1 MDGQR
6 MIQVMNIGGLRLALS
21 LHLGIGHCRAFTHTW
36 TATAAEEE
44 TLLASSAHFLEKA
57 CIDPVCDLRGGCH
70 REVAMRLR
78 LLRSRTWLGKGD
90 SGKIVTNQ
98 RVHTGNEVV
107 FRKLICHAHHCISTM
122 HDLACPPSRITARAT
137 LFSRRNSIS
146 WRFDVM
152 GPSVSWYS
160 DGARA
165 SRLVQRKMHAARLS
179 CHWAIFDMTF

>member
-1 MDGQR
+1 MFLLVDDSNLYFGVSLDQSSMDGQR

-36 TATAAEEE
+36 TARAAAEEE

-107 FRKLICHAHHCISTM
+107 FRKVICHSHHCISTM

-146 WRFDVM
+146 WRFDV
-152 GPSVSWYS
+152 
-160 DGARA
+160 RA
-165 SRLVQRKMHAARLS
+165 LQ
-179 CHWAIFDMTF
+179 